1 MAQEAAPCLV
11 FCNRRMYPNEIA
23 LIQIY
28 RFKVGRKIIS
38 TWEKQV
44 KKKKKQKTKTKQLL
58 HINKL

>member
-38 TWEKQV
+38 IWEKQV
-44 KKKKKQKTKTKQLL
+44 KKKKTKNKNKTALAY
-58 HINKL
+58 